1 MTIREVTIQ
10 KPNRATADVAYIT
23 GGVKHKLI
31 ASGIERKGTET
42 TYYWNSKDKLLI
54 ETNIESNTN
63 PVEKLDALKQFVDA
77 AHASKIARYGIES

>member
-1 MTIREVTIQ
+1 MSIYKARITPT
-10 KPNRATADVAYIT
+10 KATTDVAYTT

-54 ETNIESNTN
+54 ETTIESNTN
-63 PVEKLDALKQFVDA
+63 PVEKLDALKRFVDA
-77 AHASKIARYGIES
+77 AHASKIARYGIKS